1 VPLARGGTN
10 FIDNILPACR
20 GCNARKHTMT
30 EEEFRARLALEDS
43 LVMPSTVE
51 SSDQSPLA
59 G

>member
-1 VPLARGGTN
+1 MRGGTN

-30 EEEFRARLALEDS
+30 EEEFRARLAVEDA
-43 LVMPSTVE
+43 LVRPSTVE
-51 SSDQSPLA
+51 LSDQSPSA